1 MVDIISNFPDSI
13 LCFILSFLPTKQ
25 VVATSVLSK
34 RWKLLWRFVPSLD
47 FHFGTPYMD
56 YMDCDLRKLISSSLI
71 FSVYYFLN
79 FCETYQPLHRLRFTS
94 CGLYDFLSM
103 ETCIKTALKI
113 SGRLEHLDINLDWFV
128 QLPSA
133 VFSCKTLVVLKL
145 AIIAL
150 KNISLVDLPLLKM
163 LHLKSVRSFKC
174 EDLQS
179 FLSGCL
185 NLEDLEVGSA
195 LAPKSAANTSEKF
208 PKLLKLI
215 RANIH
220 THLVPLEL
228 IKNVEVLVTD
238 RVIRVN
244 FLYYLLFIFKG
255 KTSDVLIL
263 FCISCRY
270 IKMTLSLI
278 FIIYFNLS

>member
-1 MVDIISNFPDSI
+1 
-13 LCFILSFLPTKQ
+13 
-25 VVATSVLSK
+25 
-34 RWKLLWRFVPSLD
+34 
-47 FHFGTPYMD
+47 
-56 YMDCDLRKLISSSLI
+56 
-71 FSVYYFLN
+71 
-79 FCETYQPLHRLRFTS
+79 
-94 CGLYDFLSM
+94 M

-145 AIIAL
+145 AIIAP
-150 KNISLVDLPLLKM
+150 KNISLVDLPLLKI

-174 EDLQS
+174 EDLKR

-185 NLEDLEVGSA
+185 NLEDLEVGSG

-208 PKLLKLI
+208 PKLLKLK

-238 RVIRVN
+238 RIYKDDLVFDLHN
-244 FLYYLLFIFKG
+244 LLQLEL
-255 KTSDVLIL
+255 T
-263 FCISCRY
+263 R
-270 IKMTLSLI
+270 
-278 FIIYFNLS
+278 FNLSTKWFEVLELLKHCPKLKALVIDIYEV